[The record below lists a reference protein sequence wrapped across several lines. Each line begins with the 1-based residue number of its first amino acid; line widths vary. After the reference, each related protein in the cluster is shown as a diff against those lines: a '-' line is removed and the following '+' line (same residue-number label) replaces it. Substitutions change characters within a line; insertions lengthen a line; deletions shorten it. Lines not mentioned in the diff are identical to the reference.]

1 MLTSYATNFR
11 RINIL
16 INSYDSFSQLTYTV
30 TLKIRRSLKAL
41 NTDKPKEPAF
51 GLKCDHITSKTL
63 PDITMQSKRLN
74 EA

>member
-1 MLTSYATNFR
+1 MLILHSYVIVEKA
-11 RINIL
+11 
-16 INSYDSFSQLTYTV
+16 FSIICTYTV
-30 TLKIRRSLKAL
+30 TLKIRKSLSAL

-63 PDITMQSKRLN
+63 PDITMQSKRLK